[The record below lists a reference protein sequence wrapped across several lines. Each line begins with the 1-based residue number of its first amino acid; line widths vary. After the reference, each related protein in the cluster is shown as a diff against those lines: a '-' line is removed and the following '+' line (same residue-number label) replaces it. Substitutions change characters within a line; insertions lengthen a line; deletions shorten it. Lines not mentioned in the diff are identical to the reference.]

1 MADKRI
7 VIDNDAFER
16 LCGVRKDSESLSD
29 TIRRVVP
36 ESFDVEA
43 WLRRVR
49 RARLSPKAIAA
60 VEDQV
65 RSRRRRSQRER

>member
-7 VIDNDAFER
+7 VIDHDAYER
-16 LCGVRKDSESLSD
+16 LRDARKDSESLSD
-29 TIRRVVP
+29 TIKRVVP
-36 ESFDVEA
+36 GPFDVEA

-49 RARLSPKAIAA
+49 KASLSPRALDA

-65 RSRRRRSQRER
+65 RSRRRRSRRER